1 MKTSLKIIKMVSVSC
16 MVLFG
21 MFLTAC
27 DGGGGTT
34 VPTYTVG
41 GTVSGLSGTLVL
53 QNNGGDDLT
62 IASNGAFTFATP
74 LANSASYDVTILTSP
89 INQNCTCTNGTG
101 IICEA
106 NVSDVEV
113 TCVNKGWTHP
123 FDLTDNISPDA
134 EDASVPKVAMDRNG
148 NAIITWLESDGSN
161 DQIFMS
167 EYRSGSWTH
176 PLDLADNI
184 SPDGQ
189 DASDPEVAMDDNGNA
204 IIAWYQ
210 SDGSN
215 EQIFMSEYRS
225 GSWSHPLDLAD
236 NISPNGQHAYN
247 PQVAMDNNGNAII
260 TWEQSDGSNV
270 QIFKSEYRSGG
281 WTHPANLADNI
292 SPNGQNARYPEVAM
306 DNNGNAIIAW
316 YQSDGSNKQIFMSE
330 YRSGTWSHPADLTDK
345 ISPDGQDAYDPQV
358 AMDDNGN
365 AIIAWYQS
373 DGTKMQIF
381 MSEYRSGGW
390 AYPADLA
397 DNISPDGEHVSDPQ
411 VAMDDNG
418 NAIITW
424 AQSDGSNWQ
433 IFKSEYRSG
442 GWSHPASLAD
452 NISPDGQD
460 AYIVCSPQVAMDD
473 NGNAIITWEQWNG
486 SNWQIFKSEYRNG
499 TWTHPAGLADNISPD
514 GQIAYY
520 PSVAMGNNGNAIITW
535 AQSDGIN
542 EQIFMSEYR

>member
-167 EYRSGSWTH
+167 EYRSGT
-176 PLDLADNI
+176 
-184 SPDGQ
+184 
-189 DASDPEVAMDDNGNA
+189 
-204 IIAWYQ
+204 
-210 SDGSN
+210 
-215 EQIFMSEYRS
+215 
-225 GSWSHPLDLAD
+225 WSHPLDLAD

-330 YRSGTWSHPADLTDK
+330 YRSGTWSHPLDLADN

-473 NGNAIITWEQWNG
+473 NGNAIITWEHRNG

-542 EQIFMSEYR
+542 EQIFISEYR

>member
-189 DASDPEVAMDDNGNA
+189 DASDPEVAMDD
-204 IIAWYQ
+204 
-210 SDGSN
+210 
-215 EQIFMSEYRS
+215 
-225 GSWSHPLDLAD
+225 
-236 NISPNGQHAYN
+236 
-247 PQVAMDNNGNAII
+247 
-260 TWEQSDGSNV
+260 
-270 QIFKSEYRSGG
+270 
-281 WTHPANLADNI
+281 
-292 SPNGQNARYPEVAM
+292 
-306 DNNGNAIIAW
+306 NGNAIIAW